1 MLTETQRYP
10 SSEQGKE
17 KTDNRKEEIERIRER
32 FPKIKKELEKPIRE
46 RSGTC
51 YIFES
56 QPEELIDLLNELI
69 CYISTLQSAK
79 LIDIELFSF
88 SIFGTSNNYFIN
100 RILREPTREEKHRF
114 KQLSQLKVKDKD
126 GNQINFID
134 LIQKSFT
141 ALNHYKSQIISHLFQ
156 RYARKSSDL
165 LSSLSSIR
173 AIPEIQVLKN
183 YLIARIRQK
192 RQQNED
198 FRSRLSR
205 EQIKMLKKTEELQKG
220 IRFIH
225 PVSLTDRIIEAVA
238 EFWAII
244 IYEAYS
250 ILHQNMINVPFEEF
264 FYSGN
269 RAVGMENNT
278 LYQILSLFIG
288 SELNI
293 INFARAFQHAINN
306 PSETHSKDKQTVN
319 YVIITS
325 MLQFLRAQ
333 IPVHFT
339 ESQKEVST
347 LEVVSVCPVSNILRE
362 YGDLLIAIYN
372 STNH

>member
-1 MLTETQRYP
+1 
-10 SSEQGKE
+10 
-17 KTDNRKEEIERIRER
+17 
-32 FPKIKKELEKPIRE
+32 
-46 RSGTC
+46 
-51 YIFES
+51 
-56 QPEELIDLLNELI
+56 
-69 CYISTLQSAK
+69 
-79 LIDIELFSF
+79 
-88 SIFGTSNNYFIN
+88 
-100 RILREPTREEKHRF
+100 
-114 KQLSQLKVKDKD
+114 
-126 GNQINFID
+126 
-134 LIQKSFT
+134 
-141 ALNHYKSQIISHLFQ
+141 
-156 RYARKSSDL
+156 
-165 LSSLSSIR
+165 
-173 AIPEIQVLKN
+173 
-183 YLIARIRQK
+183 
-192 RQQNED
+192 
-198 FRSRLSR
+198 
-205 EQIKMLKKTEELQKG
+205 MLKKTEELQKG